1 MADVGVLYFNVPM
14 LTDPGNHPLKTPDT
28 PLYKDADQQLSDSCC
43 CIPEECVCIPE
54 LQALGYPDLLITISR
69 DPGTTCAGS
78 DCFEPDVECRLEWNG
93 TEYTV
98 DGCVFDCAEQE
109 FLAIRLACSAVTDVS
124 ATCEEPACT
133 AEEWQIQFV
142 CGTDCF
148 EGCFTPASCS
158 PLEITGTI
166 CLSSEC
172 CRDGFG
178 SPVTDGCVNFE
189 VILAP

>member
-1 MADVGVLYFNVPM
+1 MATVGILFGGTP
-14 LTDPGNHPLKTPDT
+14 LLADATNHPNNTPGV
-28 PLYKDADQQLSDSCC
+28 PLIKDSEEVLDPTCC
-43 CIPEECVCIPE
+43 CVASDCVCIPQ
-54 LQALGYPDLLITISR
+54 LAALGYPDLSITISR

-78 DCFEPDVECRLEWNG
+78 DCFDPDVTCTLSWNG
-93 TEYTV
+93 TEYAV
-98 DGCVFDCAEQE
+98 DECTFDCSEQE
-109 FLAIRLACSAVTDVS
+109 FLAIRLACSAVTDVE

-158 PLEITGTI
+158 PLEISGTV
-166 CLSSEC
+166 CKSTDC

-178 SPVTDGCVNFE
+178 SPVADACLNFD